1 VEEEKDDLRD
11 APEYTEYARRA
22 LRTGNLALDDGDWV
36 GAINRSYYAIF
47 YAANAVLELQGLER
61 NKHSG
66 VLSLFRQKYVKTG
79 LIEVEYSQ
87 IYGTAFEARNESD
100 YERTEF
106 PSQEDARKAIEG
118 AERFVARVEKLLEEL
133 KKKK

>member
-1 VEEEKDDLRD
+1 MEEEKDDLRD
-11 APEYTEYARRA
+11 APEYTEYAHRA
-22 LRTGNLALDDGDWV
+22 LRTGHLALDDGDWV

-47 YAANAVLELQGLER
+47 YSANAVLELQGLER

-100 YERTEF
+100 YERAEF
-106 PSQEDARKAIEG
+106 PSQEDARKAIDG